1 MKKVFMLLLCTI
13 FSALSCY
20 SQGKNIW
27 ANDGVPQYIYVG
39 SLKKDKNSGSNR
51 EKIKVEVFG
60 GDYGSL
66 YSGTTT
72 YGIGTRHYYLI
83 NKQIEGGANPSARH
97 ILRVYENGNNF
108 DFVIQTVSWAAL
120 IVKSWVL
127 DNNPVAYE
135 FTCTSYNPTGKN
147 EVTDQ
152 FTQTIFMTSSHD
164 GNICIGVENPKNK
177 LEVLG
182 TIRATEVKVETG
194 WADFVF
200 DKNYKLPSLSEV
212 ENHIA
217 THNRLPEIPSEAE
230 VKENG
235 VNLGEMQVKLLQ
247 KIEEL
252 TLYIIEQD
260 KKITQQQKQIDELSK
275 K

>member
-1 MKKVFMLLLCTI
+1 MKKTSILLLCTI
-13 FSALSCY
+13 SAALSCY

-27 ANDGVPQYIYVG
+27 ANDGASQYIYVG
-39 SLKKDKNSGSNR
+39 SLMKETNLSSNR

-60 GDYGSL
+60 GDYGSKDVA
-66 YSGTTT
+66 TTT
-72 YGIGTRHYYLI
+72 YRIATRYNYTI
-83 NKQIEGGANPSARH
+83 NKESQGGGDSSARH
-97 ILRVYENGNNF
+97 ILRIYENG
-108 DFVIQTVSWAAL
+108 DRLDVVIQTLSWAAL
-120 IVKSWVL
+120 IVKSFIL
-127 DNNPVAYE
+127 DNNPVAHE
-135 FTCTSYNPTGKN
+135 VACTNYDPSEKN
-147 EVTDQ
+147 EVTNQ
-152 FTQTIFMTSSHD
+152 FTKTIFMTSSSD
-164 GNICIGVENPKNK
+164 GNIGIGVENPKNK

-200 DKNYKLPSLSEV
+200 DKDYKLPSLSEV